1 MIKVDSLIV
10 NYKDFCAVDNV
21 SFSVEEQ
28 EIFGIVGPNGAGKTS
43 TIECIEGLRKP
54 SSGTISVMGYDPW
67 KNRKELH
74 EIIGVQLQDTSYQD
88 RARVFEICELF
99 SSFYNN
105 PIPYDELLNSL
116 GLQEKR
122 KAFVSKLSGGQKQK
136 LAIVLSLISNPKVV
150 FLDELTTGLDPKAR
164 HQMWDM
170 ILKLREKGLTIV
182 IVSHFMDEVEAICD
196 RVAIMNKGRILN
208 IGTISSIIEKYD
220 LKQKISFK
228 TDEININS
236 LEKLDCIISVKKER
250 DVVTLLGTGN
260 DYVNRVI
267 TYLTENNIIYA
278 ELSVKKPNLED
289 VFLDLA
295 GYTPEGENS
304 RKAVGGLK

>member
-170 ILKLREKGLTIV
+170 ILKLRDKGLTIV

-236 LEKLDCIISVKKER
+236 LEKLDYVISVKKER

-267 TYLTENNIIYA
+267 TYLTENNIIYT

>member
-10 NYKDFCAVDNV
+10 NYKGFCAVDNV

-99 SSFYNN
+99 SSFYSN

-116 GLQEKR
+116 GLQDKR

-170 ILKLREKGLTIV
+170 ILKLRDKGLTIV

-228 TDEININS
+228 TDQININS
-236 LEKLDCIISVKKER
+236 LEKLDYVISVKKER
-250 DVVTLLGTGN
+250 DVVTLFGTGN

-267 TYLTENNIIYA
+267 TYLTENNIIYT